1 MLLKNVRS
9 LKLIAAHL
17 GGSDGYPPHATDR
30 ILECGCYIDTS
41 VLARRWHYDEQMRL
55 LRSWPTDRILFG
67 TDFPWVNYT
76 EAIRWVKS
84 VRAPADWPA
93 LFGDNAARLL
103 DLRLF

>member
-1 MLLKNVRS
+1 MLLKNVRG

-17 GGSDGYPPHATDR
+17 GGSDGYPPHATDQ

-41 VLARRWHYDEQMRL
+41 VLAMHWHYDEQMRL
-55 LRSWPTDRILFG
+55 LRSWPTNRILFG

-76 EAIRWVKS
+76 EAINWVKS
-84 VRAPADWPA
+84 VRAPADWSA

-103 DLRLF
+103 NF

>member
-1 MLLKNVRS
+1 
-9 LKLIAAHL
+9 
-17 GGSDGYPPHATDR
+17 
-30 ILECGCYIDTS
+30 
-41 VLARRWHYDEQMRL
+41 MRL